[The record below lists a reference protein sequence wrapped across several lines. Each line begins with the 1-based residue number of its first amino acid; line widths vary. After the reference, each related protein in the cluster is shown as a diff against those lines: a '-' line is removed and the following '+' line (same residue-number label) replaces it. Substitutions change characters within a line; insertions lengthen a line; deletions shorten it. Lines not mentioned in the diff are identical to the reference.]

1 MLFNSVHFMLFFPVV
16 TLMYFL
22 IKPKIR
28 WVWLLISSYYFYMS
42 WNPKYA
48 ILIGFSTIITYLS
61 GIFISNANGIKN
73 HIKREKVKF
82 IFVVLSL
89 VINLGILFFFKY
101 YDFFFY
107 NISRVFL
114 IANVKINYPMFDIIL
129 PVGISF
135 YTFQALSYTIDVYRG
150 DIEAEKNLG
159 KYALFV
165 SFFPQLV
172 AGPIEK
178 SKDLLNQFNNI
189 YHFEYNRVKNGLLL
203 MLWGF
208 FQKMVVADRAAIMV
222 NTVYN
227 SPSEYGGFQI
237 IIATLFFSFQIY
249 CDFASYSNIAIGA
262 AKVMGFQLTN
272 NFEQPY
278 FSRSI
283 KDFWRR
289 WHISL
294 SSWFRDYLYIPL
306 GGSRRGKLRTYI
318 NIMIVFLSSGLWHGA
333 SINFVIWGGLHGIY
347 QIIGDMLRP
356 IKERIINLFNIRNN
370 VFSYK
375 LMQIIINFTL
385 VNFAWIFFRASS
397 FSNAKIVVKNL
408 FIFNPWVL
416 IDGSVFTLGLDRR
429 EFLVVLIS
437 IIVVVIVDLL
447 QRKMNIFEVLSE
459 QNLVFRWGIYI
470 SAIVTILIFGSY
482 GPAYSAQ
489 QFIYFQF

>member
-1 MLFNSVHFMLFFPVV
+1 MLFNSIHFMLFFPIV

-22 IKPKIR
+22 VTPRFR
-28 WVWLLISSYYFYMS
+28 WIWLLLSSYYFYMS

-48 ILIGFSTIITYLS
+48 ILIGISTVVTYLS
-61 GIFISNANGIKN
+61 GILISNSNKIRDE
-73 HIKREKVKF
+73 IKRKKTKIICV
-82 IFVVLSL
+82 ISSL
-89 VINLGILFFFKY
+89 AINLGILFFFKY
-101 YDFFFY
+101 YGFFFY
-107 NISRVFL
+107 NMSRVL
-114 IANVKINYPMFDIIL
+114 SVVNVRVNFPMFDIIL

-150 DIEAEKNLG
+150 DIEAEKNIG

-178 SKDLLNQFNNI
+178 SKDLLNQFNNT
-189 YHFEYNRVKNGLLL
+189 YYFEYERVKNGLLL

-208 FQKMVVADRAAIMV
+208 FQKMVVADKAAILV

-227 SPSEYGGFQI
+227 SPNDYGGFQI
-237 IIATLFFSFQIY
+237 IIATLFFAFQIY

-262 AKVMGFQLTN
+262 AQVMGFQLTN
-272 NFEQPY
+272 NFKQPY
-278 FSRSI
+278 FAKSI
-283 KDFWRR
+283 KEFWRR

-306 GGSRRGKLRTYI
+306 GGSRRGKVRTYI

-333 SINFVIWGGLHGIY
+333 SINFVIWGGLHGMY
-347 QIIGDMLRP
+347 QVIGDILRP
-356 IKERIINLFNIRNN
+356 LKDKFIKVFNIRNN
-370 VFSYK
+370 VFSFRI
-375 LMQIIINFTL
+375 MQVIINFTL

-397 FSNAKIVVKNL
+397 FSNAKIVIKNL
-408 FIFNPWVL
+408 FKFNPWIL
-416 IDGSVFTLGLDRR
+416 IDGSLFTLGLDNK
-429 EFLVVLIS
+429 EFLVVVMAIL
-437 IIVVVIVDLL
+437 VVVIIDLL

-459 QNLVFRWGIYI
+459 QNLVFRWGVYI
-470 SAIVTILIFGSY
+470 SAILVILIFGNY
-482 GPAYSAQ
+482 GPSYSAQ

>member
-1 MLFNSVHFMLFFPVV
+1 MLFNSVHFILFFPVV

-22 IKPKIR
+22 IKPKFR
-28 WVWLLISSYYFYMS
+28 WMWLLFSSYYFYMS

-48 ILIGFSTIITYLS
+48 ILMAFSTMVTYTS
-61 GIFISNANGIKN
+61 GILISNSNKISSYIKSKR
-73 HIKREKVKF
+73 IKILVV
-82 IFVVLSL
+82 IFSL
-89 VINLGILFFFKY
+89 AINLGILFFFKY
-101 YDFFFY
+101 YEFFFY
-107 NISRVFL
+107 NVSRIFS
-114 IANVKINYPMFDIIL
+114 IANIKINYPMFDIIL

-150 DIEAEKNLG
+150 DIEPEKNFG

-178 SKDLLNQFNNI
+178 SKDLLNQFNNT
-189 YHFEYNRVKNGLLL
+189 YAFEYERVKNGLLL
-203 MLWGF
+203 MVWGY
-208 FQKMVVADRAAIMV
+208 FQKMVVADRVAILV

-227 SPSEYGGFQI
+227 SPGNYSGFQI
-237 IIATLFFSFQIY
+237 SIATIFFAFQIY

-262 AKVMGFQLTN
+262 AQVMGFKLTN
-272 NFEQPY
+272 NFTQPY

-283 KDFWRR
+283 KGFWRC
-289 WHISL
+289 WHRSL

-306 GGSRRGKLRTYI
+306 GGSRNGKIRTYF

-347 QIIGDMLRP
+347 QIFGDMLRP
-356 IKERIINLFNIRNN
+356 IKEKIIRGFNIRTN
-370 VFSYK
+370 VFSFK

-397 FSNAKIVVKNL
+397 FSNAKIIIKNL
-408 FIFNPWVL
+408 FTFNPLTL
-416 IDGSVFTLGLDRR
+416 IDGSLFNLGLDKG
-429 EFLVVLIS
+429 EFIVAIFA
-437 IIVVVIVDLL
+437 IMVVVIFDLL
-447 QRKMNIFEVLSE
+447 QRKTNIFEALSQ
-459 QNLVFRWGIYI
+459 QNLLFRWGIYI
-470 SAIVTILIFGSY
+470 SVIVIILIFGSY
-482 GPAYSAQ
+482 GPSYSSQ